1 MNNDIKIYGVLQNNT
16 VERTI
21 AYSEQI
27 FDQEQGKFQDE
38 INRAATGNYD
48 ILTPANGTLTVDG
61 NFTVTGDID
70 LDRYISDFVTA
81 HDISTDGEVVNG
93 YIKRIVYR
101 ELSGQTQ
108 SSAKVMEIVDNEIA
122 KVVANAPQSFDT
134 LREIADWIAT
144 HSEDASAM
152 NSAILQNAADISNA
166 RLQIASLISRDAQ
179 LENNINGLTEQ
190 YYTKS
195 EVNNLINGI
204 DIPEAGIP
212 DTINKTLMPDEDG
225 VYNIGSEDCVWNDV
239 YATTIHAGNASIDN
253 LNAVDATIT
262 YLSAQHILLNG
273 VDIETVINNKISS
286 AINAIPEVV
295 ESHDV
300 IQRVVVVSEDMSSV
314 PCPVELSDGQQ
325 CHVIYRN
332 TTDDPHT
339 VSASNS
345 YISPDNEQLSI
356 EIPAGSYGEINYMKI
371 GDDIFVRG
379 I

>member
-1 MNNDIKIYGVLQNNT
+1 MDNNIKIYGVLQNNT

-108 SSAKVMEIVDNEIA
+108 SSEKVTEIVDNEIA

-166 RLQIASLISRDAQ
+166 RLQIASLISKDAQ
-179 LENNINGLTEQ
+179 LENNINGLAEQ

-204 DIPEAGIP
+204 DIPEAGVP